1 MNFDS
6 IVTSIDIWS
15 SKIKTII
22 GSFVRED
29 NKEKENF
36 VVLWVWNSD
45 SNAIRK
51 GNILDM
57 EEFKDNLDKSLSQ
70 AEKMSWEAI
79 SWATISFNS
88 SSFEVVVSKWVT
100 AIAWEEITSSDI
112 DRVLDAAK
120 AGVNM
125 PNKEILKVIPEYFI
139 VDLEE
144 WVKNPIWM
152 SARKLEVVAHI
163 FIMNSN
169 ILNNIKKAVADVWIE
184 ILDVYPNLLNS
195 PEWVLTK
202 RQKELGVVCID
213 IGASTTWITVYEEGS
228 LIHSAVIPL
237 WGDNVTNDIALW
249 ARVSIEVAEKLKL
262 EYSEVVLE
270 ENNWIDKKEIPFKK
284 LWLNEDWWISQAYL
298 NQIVSARYDEIFQ
311 YVKREL
317 KLIWKDGMLPEWAV
331 LVWWASKQRGL
342 IALWK
347 NILKLPVFI
356 WTPTINDELVDTSV
370 SDPSFAAI
378 IWNIILA
385 RKYSMDH
392 AKFSLN
398 LKSFIESITKIF
410 KKIIP

>member
-22 GSFVRED
+22 WSFVKED
-29 NKEKENF
+29 NSDKENF

-51 GNILDM
+51 WNILDM

-70 AEKMSWEAI
+70 AEKMSGEAV

-88 SSFEVVVSKWVT
+88 SSFEIVVSKWVT
-100 AIAWEEITSSDI
+100 AISWEEITSSDI

-144 WVKNPIWM
+144 GVKNPVWM

-169 ILNNIKKAVADVWIE
+169 ILNNIKKAVADVGIE
-184 ILDVYPNLLNS
+184 ILDIYPNLLNS

-202 RQKELGVVCID
+202 RQKELWVVCID
-213 IGASTTWITVYEEGS
+213 IWASTTGVTVYEEWS
-228 LIHSAVIPL
+228 LIHSAIIPIG
-237 WGDNVTNDIALW
+237 WDNVTNDIALW
-249 ARVSIEVAEKLKL
+249 ARVSIEIAEKLKL
-262 EYSEVVLE
+262 EYSEVILE
-270 ENNWIDKKEIPFKK
+270 EPTWVDKKEISFKK
-284 LWLNEDWWISQAYL
+284 LGLDEEWWILQDYL

-311 YVKREL
+311 YVKKEL
-317 KLIWKDGMLPEWAV
+317 KLIGKDGMLPEGAV
-331 LVWWASKQRGL
+331 LVWWASKQRWL
-342 IALWK
+342 TSLVK

-385 RKYSMDH
+385 RKYSIDH
-392 AKFSLN
+392 ARFSLN
-398 LKSFIESITKIF
+398 FKGFIESINKIL